1 MKIAYNSSIFFLQKY
16 GGISRYFCSIIN
28 EFIKDKKNI
37 KVYSPIF
44 KNNYLLDLPQDIR
57 KGFYL
62 PRYPLNYLLK
72 SLIEKISY
80 FQINNSNC
88 DIVHDTYYSKN
99 ILKYKYKKK
108 IITVYDLIHEK
119 FSHLYKNKNLELKKK
134 VIQSSDAIICISENT
149 KKDLIEYY
157 RIDEKKIF
165 VTYLGYD
172 HIIKNYSSLRID
184 QLDIPTNFILFV
196 GSRYKYKNFRLLLET
211 YCSNKDIKNDYQI
224 VCFGGEKFS
233 KEELKNFNDLNIKNR
248 ISYFSGDD
256 TLLSYL
262 YKNAKLFVFPSQY
275 EGFGI
280 PLLEAMAIGCPVL
293 ASDISIFREICKN
306 GINYFKNNDKNDL
319 SDKLKY
325 LLYSDTNSKLKINL
339 ALSIS
344 KEYSW
349 KKCSQKTY
357 DIYRNL

>member
-1 MKIAYNSSIFFLQKY
+1 MKIAYSGGIFFLQKY

-62 PRYPLNYLLK
+62 SRYPVHDLFKNLVDN
-72 SLIEKISY
+72 ISY
-80 FQINNSNC
+80 FQISNSNY

-99 ILKYKYKKK
+99 ILEYKNKKK

-119 FSHLYKNKNLELKKK
+119 FSQLYNNKNLELKKK
-134 VIQSSDAIICISENT
+134 IIQGSDAIISISEST
-149 KKDLIEYY
+149 KKDLIEFYKV
-157 RIDEKKIF
+157 DEKKIF
-165 VTYLGYD
+165 VTHLGYN
-172 HIIKNYSSLRID
+172 HIIKNYSSLKTD
-184 QLDIPTNFILFV
+184 QLNIPKNFILFV
-196 GSRYKYKNFRLLLET
+196 GSRYKYKNFKLLLKA
-211 YCSNKDIKNDYQI
+211 YCLNQNIKNDYNI

-233 KEELKNFNDLNIKNR
+233 KKEVKNFNDLNIKNR
-248 ISYFSGDD
+248 ICYFSGDD

-280 PLLEAMAIGCPVL
+280 PLLEAMAMGCPVL
-293 ASDISIFREICKN
+293 ASDISIFQEICKN
-306 GINYFKNNDKNDL
+306 GVNYFKNNDPDDL

-325 LLYSDTNSKLKINL
+325 LLYSDTNLKLKIDL